1 MVRRLI
7 DSGLLNLKTGGDS
20 GMQIFLCRRVYKA
33 ARKSPYVEEVPD
45 NDGLTERQDTA
56 DEG

>member
-1 MVRRLI
+1 M
-7 DSGLLNLKTGGDS
+7 DGDS
-20 GMQIFLCRRVYKA
+20 GRQIFFRRRVYKA
-33 ARKSPYVEEVPD
+33 ARKSPYGEEVPD